1 MKRYTLEAISQ
12 APVLRR
18 IKGGVEDWEYIGHI
32 PVNPEALPKYYWTWW
47 GHTSLPTPE
56 SYSETNEKNFR
67 LYKRV
72 DHLPRGL
79 DDTNP
84 RMATWGEAR
93 LQIQDAMYT
102 SISGILSFIRHMKDE
117 GKIEEELAR
126 TMNEYVKEHYGAL
139 FVAKAKPQPVGAE
152 KLFVESDQAA
162 DVKELFRQHMRKLRD
177 VKKATEAVL
186 SELGEE
192 MVEDLDDG
200 PIIYLALA
208 VLQAKKKQM
217 VPEIRARALEIIE
230 KRIGIERWEDAGGD
244 TLKEHLELRD
254 TIKKQIEKVK

>member
-1 MKRYTLEAISQ
+1 M
-12 APVLRR
+12 
-18 IKGGVEDWEYIGHI
+18 
-32 PVNPEALPKYYWTWW
+32 
-47 GHTSLPTPE
+47 
-56 SYSETNEKNFR
+56 
-67 LYKRV
+67 

-84 RMATWGEAR
+84 RMVTWAEAR
-93 LQIQDAMYT
+93 LQIQDAT
-102 SISGILSFIRHMKDE
+102 CDNISTIICLIKHMQDNRMITGEAAQAMISF
-117 GKIEEELAR
+117 
-126 TMNEYVKEHYGAL
+126 VKEYYMAL
-139 FVAKAKPQPVGAE
+139 FMEKAKPRPLDAD

-200 PIIYLALA
+200 PIVYLALA